1 MTSTDRIAVFLCLA
15 VVIGAALVSG
25 LVFENM
31 AHLEDEFAYLWQGQ
45 VIAGGDL
52 TLPSPEFSSSFLVPF
67 VIDYQGARFAKYPLG
82 WPVVLSLGIRVG
94 LRDWVNPILAGLAVW
109 LVYRLGK
116 RTFGETVG
124 ILAAALLGSS
134 PFFLIQAGT
143 LLSHVWSLVLCTA
156 FTLFWIDALETEEKQ
171 GRWFKSAAAGLCL
184 GALGLTRP
192 LTMAAIALPFGIHG
206 ILLLIRGSSRDRRQV
221 ILIGGITLC
230 LLSLHFIWQWALTG
244 RFLTNPYTLWWTYD
258 KIGFGP
264 GYGVTEGGHSLL
276 QGWWNTKQSLRTGL
290 SDLFGWWK
298 ISWILL
304 PFGLIK
310 ARKSRITYLFI
321 GIFLSLVSLYA
332 AYWIGSRLF
341 GPRYYFEALA
351 GLTILTAL
359 GISWIAGW
367 TTEPGNSRRYQDR
380 WDRVRSVFIICCTSL
395 LIIGN
400 LYFYLPD
407 RMQGL
412 RGLYGIERSDLA
424 IFTSSGA
431 KELTPALVIVHSEFW
446 MSYGSLLELE
456 SPTLDSPFIFAW
468 SIGPQT
474 DQALVEKY
482 TGTRRIFHYYPEQEP
497 GKLYTFPAP
506 GYLTE

>member
-94 LRDWVNPILAGLAVW
+94 LRDWVNPILAGLAIW

-230 LLSLHFIWQWALTG
+230 LLSLHFVWQWALTG

-412 RGLYGIERSDLA
+412 RGYCS
-424 IFTSSGA
+424 F
-431 KELTPALVIVHSEFW
+431 
-446 MSYGSLLELE
+446 
-456 SPTLDSPFIFAW
+456 
-468 SIGPQT
+468 
-474 DQALVEKY
+474 
-482 TGTRRIFHYYPEQEP
+482 
-497 GKLYTFPAP
+497 
-506 GYLTE
+506 